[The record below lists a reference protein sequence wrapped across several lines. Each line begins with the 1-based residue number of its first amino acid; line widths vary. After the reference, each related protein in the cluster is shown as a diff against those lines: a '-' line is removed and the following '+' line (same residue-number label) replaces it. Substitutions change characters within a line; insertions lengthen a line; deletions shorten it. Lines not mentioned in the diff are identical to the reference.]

1 MDFVSPA
8 NVTLFQNGLNQI
20 KTPYMYLRA
29 DHDMGTWYSDSL
41 TTEDALGL
49 HRGICSYEDMYI
61 MDFGEFYVLGWN
73 NSTGQLTEAGLVAAQ
88 GIWDN
93 GKPII
98 LATHVPINSIIDN
111 GLAEMAAGIDP
122 QGRVKLWGYDCL
134 YQPAEDATAIFLEML
149 YDAQSP
155 VKAVLSGHLHFKYT
169 VPLTEQLM
177 EYVFAPSYAGNI
189 AKIRVY

>member
-1 MDFVSPA
+1 
-8 NVTLFQNGLNQI
+8 
-20 KTPYMYLRA
+20 
-29 DHDMGTWYSDSL
+29 
-41 TTEDALGL
+41 
-49 HRGICSYEDMYI
+49 
-61 MDFGEFYVLGWN
+61 
-73 NSTGQLTEAGLVAAQ
+73 
-88 GIWDN
+88 
-93 GKPII
+93 
-98 LATHVPINSIIDN
+98 
-111 GLAEMAAGIDP
+111 MAAGIDP
-122 QGRVKLWGYDCL
+122 QWRVKLWGYDCL